1 MPIPPF
7 LAVKRHDHDKYF
19 HTPCRPHGF
28 SMLLLL
34 LPPRLTRKTVLTML
48 ASATVSKIHWGSLLY
63 VHSLIG

>member
-34 LPPRLTRKTVLTML
+34 LPPPLTRKTVLTML
-48 ASATVSKIHWGSLLY
+48 ASATVSKSSLGIVVVLY
-63 VHSLIG
+63 VV

>member
-19 HTPCRPHGF
+19 HNHAGPHGF

-34 LPPRLTRKTVLTML
+34 LLLPPQLTRKTVLTML
-48 ASATVSKIHWGSLLY
+48 ASATVS
-63 VHSLIG
+63 